1 MIKTITG
8 IEYYL
13 LKNSRG
19 KYICEGGRLKQNF
32 HKAITF
38 DSQREAENYAKE
50 NKRRAFSVYYIERET
65 YIDSSKHP
73 HTRVWSDSFEKKA

>member
-1 MIKTITG
+1 MITTITG
-8 IEYYL
+8 IECYF

-19 KYICEGGRLKQNF
+19 KYICEGGRLKENIN
-32 HKAITF
+32 KAILF
-38 DSQREAENYAKE
+38 DSLKDAENYAKE

-65 YIDSSKHP
+65 HIDSSKHP